1 MIAQTVVRESILG
14 LPTQKRL
21 AREPMMQRTSKL
33 FRNIAVPFLFAIL
46 MVLSVDVFAAD
57 GLLAQAPAPVSN
69 VVSGRSFT
77 VEIGIVVIMFGGAL
91 FAVCRSS
98 NRT

>member
-1 MIAQTVVRESILG
+1 
-14 LPTQKRL
+14 
-21 AREPMMQRTSKL
+21 MQRVNQP
-33 FRNIAVPFLFAIL
+33 FRNIALPLLFAVL
-46 MVLSVDVFAAD
+46 VGVLSAEAFAA
-57 GLLAQAPAPVSN
+57 GGSLAQAPAPVTN

-77 VEIGIVVIMFGGAL
+77 VEIGIVIVMFGGAL

>member
-1 MIAQTVVRESILG
+1 
-14 LPTQKRL
+14 
-21 AREPMMQRTSKL
+21 MQRTSKL
-33 FRNIAVPFLFAIL
+33 FRNIGALLLFAVL

-77 VEIGIVVIMFGGAL
+77 VEIGIVVIMFCGAL